1 MISVFFPLL
10 GLDLWCRFV
19 VSRVMNVVL
28 VMNLILETGFTLENG
43 TKYLDNHILGFRL
56 SFVMYWLG
64 IKLEIGVF

>member
-43 TKYLDNHILGFRL
+43 TKYLDNYILGFRL
-56 SFVMYWLG
+56 WFVTYWLG